1 MLVLTSAALTVLETI
16 FLLLGFL
23 MDHDA
28 KYAEDY
34 RIAAGRTLA
43 SGKES
48 RWRCTNTQTRLMTSP
63 HSFFSFSNR

>member
-48 RWRCTNTQTRLMTSP
+48 VRAIHKVDTVNFLI
-63 HSFFSFSNR
+63 